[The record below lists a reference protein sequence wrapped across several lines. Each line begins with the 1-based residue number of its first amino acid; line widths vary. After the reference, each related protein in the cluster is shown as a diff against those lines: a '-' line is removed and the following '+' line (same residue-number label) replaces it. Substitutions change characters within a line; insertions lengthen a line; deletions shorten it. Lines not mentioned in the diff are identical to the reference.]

1 MKQKDKSK
9 NKISPT
15 VSEKSV
21 EYQQLIDNV
30 GMLLHDARQRVAT
43 AINTELVVTYWHIGR
58 YIVEYEQKGNERAEY
73 GSNLLNRLSKDLT
86 DKYGKGFGKSNLI
99 YIRKLYLTF
108 PKSGTLS
115 HLLTW
120 SHYYEILKLDDL
132 LEMSFYIKEC
142 ENEQWS
148 VRELKRQMK
157 SMLFHR
163 LALSTDKEG
172 VLKLAQQGMETQK
185 PEDIIKD
192 PYVLEFVGLPDMQTY
207 KEGDLEQALVSNLS
221 MFLLELG
228 KGFAFIKQ
236 QYRFSI
242 AGRHYYVDLVF
253 YNVILKCYCLIDLK
267 RGEVQH
273 EDIGQMNFYL
283 NYFKEEVCADDD
295 NPPVGIVLG
304 AEADRITMKYATA
317 GLENNVF
324 ISRYQLYL
332 PKREQIEAELRH
344 LLDKQNNEHDV

>member
-1 MKQKDKSK
+1 MEDKNNIYLSSAY
-9 NKISPT
+9 N
-15 VSEKSV
+15 
-21 EYQQLIDNV
+21 QLIDNV
-30 GMLLHDARQRVAT
+30 GVALQEGRRNVAT
-43 AINTELVVTYWHIGR
+43 AINHAIVRTYWQIGQ
-58 YIVEYEQKGNERAEY
+58 YIVEYEQRGNERAEY

-120 SHYYEILKLDDL
+120 SHYYEILKLDDQ

-172 VLKLAQQGMETQK
+172 VLKLAQQGIETQK

-192 PYVLEFVGLPDMQTY
+192 PYVLEFVGLPDIYNY
-207 KEGDLEQALVSNLS
+207 KEGDLEQALVNNLS

-267 RGEVQH
+267 RGIVQH

-295 NPPVGIVLG
+295 NPPIGLVLG
-304 AEADRITMKYATA
+304 AAADRLTMQYATA
-317 GLENNVF
+317 GLSNQVF
-324 ISRYQLYL
+324 VSRYQLYL
-332 PKREQIEAELRH
+332 PKREQIEAEFQRFFSSH
-344 LLDKQNNEHDV
+344 KQD